1 MKNTIIMKIDAE
13 NIDDKSI
20 EKCAEILR
28 AGGIV
33 AFPTETVYGLGAD
46 ALNREAI
53 KKIFAAKG
61 RPPDNPLIIH
71 ISKTKDILPL
81 VKEIPDKAYGV
92 MEKFWPGPL
101 TIIFRKSNIVPHE
114 TSGGL
119 STIAIRMPDHPIAI
133 RLIEKSGIPIAAPSA
148 NISGKPSPT
157 KAEHVMEDLMGRV
170 DAIIV
175 GGDCNIGVESTVL
188 DITGE
193 VPVILRPGVI
203 SREMLEKVLGKV
215 FVNSSA
221 GDFNKTE
228 EEFGGINTK
237 YAHYSPDAE
246 MIVVQ
251 GDLDS
256 IVAEINELRTKY
268 EEKGKKVGIICTDET
283 ENRYKKGAGE
293 ITIKSLGSRK
303 HPQTIAADL
312 FKILREFDKTDVEII
327 LCESVD
333 DMEIGQVIMDRLKK
347 ASGDHIIKV

>member
-1 MKNTIIMKIDAE
+1 MKNTIIMKMDAE
-13 NIDDKSI
+13 NIDVRSI

-28 AGGIV
+28 TGGIV

-46 ALNREAI
+46 ALNPEAI
-53 KKIFAAKG
+53 KKIFVAKG

-119 STIAIRMPDHPIAI
+119 STIAIRMPSHPIAI
-133 RLIEKSGIPIAAPSA
+133 RLIEESGIPIAAPSA

-215 FVNSSA
+215 FVNLSA

-228 EEFGGINTK
+228 EEFSGINTK
-237 YAHYSPDAE
+237 YVHYSLDAE

-251 GDLDS
+251 GDLDN
-256 IVAEINELRTKY
+256 IVAKINELRTKY

-283 ENRYKKGAGE
+283 ENRYKKSAGE
-293 ITIKSLGSRK
+293 TTIKSLGSRK

-312 FKILREFDKTDVEII
+312 FKILREFDKTDAEII
-327 LCESVD
+327 LCESVA

>member
-1 MKNTIIMKIDAE
+1 MKNTIIMKMDAE
-13 NIDDKSI
+13 NIDDSSI

-28 AGGIV
+28 MGGIV

-46 ALNREAI
+46 ALNPEAI

-71 ISKTKDILPL
+71 ISETKDILPL

-133 RLIEKSGIPIAAPSA
+133 KLIEKSGIPIAAPSA
-148 NISGKPSPT
+148 NISGRPSPT

-170 DAIIV
+170 DAVIV

-221 GDFNKTE
+221 GKFNKTE
-228 EEFGGINTK
+228 EKFGCINTK
-237 YAHYSPDAE
+237 YVHYSPDAK

-251 GDLDS
+251 GDLDN
-256 IVAEINELRTKY
+256 IVAEINELRRKY

-283 ENRYKKGAGE
+283 GNRYKKSAGE
-293 ITIKSLGSRK
+293 TTIKSLGSRK

-312 FKILREFDKTDVEII
+312 FKTLREFDKIDVEII

-333 DMEIGQVIMDRLKK
+333 DMEIGQVIMDRLRK
-347 ASGDHIIKV
+347 ASGGHIIKV